1 MSMRARR
8 RHHDEVGATSLVQTV
23 IVAPVLLLMLMFI
36 VQFALVAHAQS
47 VAKAAAQQGAS
58 VAGRYDGTTSSAK
71 AETVRYLDS
80 LGPRMLT
87 SRNISVSRSPTDATV
102 IVTGR
107 VISLVP
113 GIHPRLNATAT
124 AARERYVHP
133 IEEAN

>member
-23 IVAPVLLLMLMFI
+23 IVAPVLLMLMFI

-71 AETVRYLDS
+71 AETIRYLDS